1 MVFFLFLVL
10 IAFRTNNFIGSMSDE
25 LGLKIRG
32 FNVQILGLGQQENYT
47 GGINLTGEGEG
58 VPPFT

>member
-1 MVFFLFLVL
+1 MVL